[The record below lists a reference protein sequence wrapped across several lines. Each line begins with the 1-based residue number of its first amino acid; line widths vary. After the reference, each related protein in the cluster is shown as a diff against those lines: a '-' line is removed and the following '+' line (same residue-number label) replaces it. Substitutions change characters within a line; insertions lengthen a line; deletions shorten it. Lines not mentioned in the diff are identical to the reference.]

1 MSEPP
6 KRPWWVPLLGV
17 GSIGLG
23 GFQCLGAMGMAYMAA
38 EVGGPAGTVFFGLA
52 AAWFVPGIL
61 LAASGVGVV
70 AGIRW
75 GRGLSLVAAGA
86 MVLSLVLVAANR
98 RPIPGAVASLVEY
111 GEKQGGAAE
120 IVKKFRSSAGGDPVA
135 ALRDPHQAD
144 ASAWVFTV
152 ECGCGL
158 PWYLVVLAACALPA
172 GRRIAIPTPSGT
184 SRTAAP

>member
-1 MSEPP
+1 MSGPA

-38 EVGGPAGTVFFGLA
+38 EVGGPAGTVFFALA
-52 AAWFVPGIL
+52 AAWFVPGLL

-70 AGIRW
+70 AGTRW
-75 GRGLSLVAAGA
+75 GRGLSLAAAGA

-98 RPIPGAVASLVEY
+98 KPIPGAVAGLVEF

-120 IVKKFRSSAGGDPVA
+120 IVKKFREGGSGDPVA
-135 ALRDPHQAD
+135 ALRDPDQAE
-144 ASAWVFTV
+144 ASAWVFTA
-152 ECGCGL
+152 ECGCGM
-158 PWYLVVLAACALPA
+158 PWYLVVLAVCALPA
-172 GRRIAIPTPSGT
+172 GRRIATPTPPGA
-184 SRTAAP
+184 SRTPAP